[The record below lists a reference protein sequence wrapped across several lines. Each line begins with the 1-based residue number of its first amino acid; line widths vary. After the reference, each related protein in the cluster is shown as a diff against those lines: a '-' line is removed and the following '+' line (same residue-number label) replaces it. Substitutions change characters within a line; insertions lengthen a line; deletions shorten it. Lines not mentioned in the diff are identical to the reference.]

1 MTSSDLSVLPEIGDR
16 IVYLF
21 SDLRLTYH
29 FEKVAVI
36 IGNSVN
42 VKKKKCCYVL
52 LELSKYYN
60 LDMPR
65 ALLFFLAYI

>member
-1 MTSSDLSVLPEIGDR
+1 MTSSDLFALLEIGDR

-29 FEKVAVI
+29 FEEVAVI

-42 VKKKKCCYVL
+42 VGKKISVAMFSL
-52 LELSKYYN
+52 N
-60 LDMPR
+60 L
-65 ALLFFLAYI
+65 ASTIT

>member
-1 MTSSDLSVLPEIGDR
+1 MTSSDLFALLEIGDR

-21 SDLRLTYH
+21 SGLWLTYH
-29 FEKVAVI
+29 FEEVAVI

-42 VKKKKCCYVL
+42 VGKKKCCYVL

-60 LDMPR
+60 LDMLR

>member
-1 MTSSDLSVLPEIGDR
+1 M
-16 IVYLF
+16 
-21 SDLRLTYH
+21 YH

-42 VKKKKCCYVL
+42 VKKKKKEKKCCYVL

-65 ALLFFLAYI
+65 ALFFLPAYI

>member
-1 MTSSDLSVLPEIGDR
+1 M
-16 IVYLF
+16 
-21 SDLRLTYH
+21 YH

-42 VKKKKCCYVL
+42 VKKKKKKCCNVL

-65 ALLFFLAYI
+65 ALFFLPAYI